1 MSSEMSCSDVFVLR
15 EGSEVIR
22 FEFCVFSLSR
32 WAQCD
37 VPDGHNRV
45 EELDHLERVLLA
57 REEKVETVLDFGD
70 LEGVLVH
77 AVLEDELLEVQ
88 ERPLVVD
95 FLSDLDEGAPGVLG
109 GQPRALLA
117 LGALDDVL
125 DLEDLLQNRSREDLC
140 VFQRWS
146 APGNCLEGG
155 ACAPLS
161 G

>member
-1 MSSEMSCSDVFVLR
+1 MFCGRPSKLSSIVSASAWKECH
-15 EGSEVIR
+15 
-22 FEFCVFSLSR
+22 
-32 WAQCD
+32 
-37 VPDGHNRV
+37 VPDGHDRV

-70 LEGVLVH
+70 LEGILVH

-95 FLSDLDEGAPGVLG
+95 FLSDLDEGTPGVLG

-117 LGALDDVL
+117 LGALDDVF

-140 VFQRWS
+140 VFTRGQLR
-146 APGNCLEGG
+146 
-155 ACAPLS
+155 
-161 G
+161 